1 MGSSVSKDQLNKKN
15 VVIVGGGYGG
25 MELASQ
31 LLKLGIP
38 FTLIDPKEYF
48 HHCVGALR
56 CAVDP
61 NFTNKTIINFG
72 KSFGNQFVQGK
83 VTAVDF
89 ENKKVTID
97 NRDDEQIEFTD
108 IVFAVGSQGPF
119 PGRTFV
125 GSMSE
130 VATQYQSLNEDI
142 EKSETILIVGGGPVG
157 VELAGEIGYKYNTSK
172 KVVLVH
178 PSEELVSPDF
188 GNTFQTKIKSSLKNM
203 KVTLVLGDR
212 VENLGDLTIGSHFK
226 QTVKTQ
232 KGEAFDCD
240 LLLKC
245 TGNGPCTTLT
255 KTVFDSSKFDEKSN
269 LLKVNQFLQ
278 VEGYD
283 NVYALG
289 DCVNTPE
296 HKMAAHAGTH
306 ANCIASNFIKE
317 LKGQE
322 KSPYKQKFNG
332 MVVPVGPYDGAGWIN
347 GWTVPAIV
355 VSLFKGR
362 SLMSAQFW
370 NMMGQPMPS

>member
-61 NFTNKTIINFG
+61 DFTDKTIINFS
-72 KSFGNQFVQGK
+72 KSFGKQFVQGK

-89 ENKKVTID
+89 ESKKVTIE
-97 NRDDEQIEFTD
+97 NGDEQIEFTD

-125 GSMSE
+125 GNMSE

-157 VELAGEIGYKYNTSK
+157 VELAGEIGYKYNTTK

-178 PSEELVSPDF
+178 PTEELVSPDF
-188 GNTFQTKIKSSLKNM
+188 GNTFQTKIKGSLKNM
-203 KVTLVLGDR
+203 KITLVLGDR
-212 VENLGDLTIGSHFK
+212 VENLGELTIGSHFK

-232 KGEAFDCD
+232 K
-240 LLLKC
+240 
-245 TGNGPCTTLT
+245 
-255 KTVFDSSKFDEKSN
+255 VSKE
-269 LLKVNQFLQ
+269 V
-278 VEGYD
+278 
-283 NVYALG
+283 
-289 DCVNTPE
+289 
-296 HKMAAHAGTH
+296 M
-306 ANCIASNFIKE
+306 I
-317 LKGQE
+317 
-322 KSPYKQKFNG
+322 
-332 MVVPVGPYDGAGWIN
+332 
-347 GWTVPAIV
+347 
-355 VSLFKGR
+355 
-362 SLMSAQFW
+362 
-370 NMMGQPMPS
+370 